1 MLVFKAWRKSPA
13 LTQETTPSQRRITRI
28 LSDAQQAAA
37 REFGQQLTQVADA
50 LSTGHVDRV
59 VAMLPTEP
67 WLAAQEALAEEL
79 LGELLDAGSR
89 VTLPSI
95 EKATIQYS
103 FDRGR
108 PESSQWARQTAG
120 SLIAQVTSEQRGV
133 VRDVV
138 AEAAL
143 GGLDWGDVAQRVQGS
158 IGLTAQ
164 QSGWVANHYD
174 QAYTTAIRNG
184 LSASQARTRARES
197 ASRYQ
202 TSVHRYRANT
212 IARTETMRAASEGR
226 VQAWNQGITEGFIT
240 AAWQKEWVAEA
251 SACQICLPLNGRRVG
266 VKQQF
271 PVGEPPAHP
280 NCRCDVIL
288 VPPKATPAGEGRDWA
303 STAFT
308 ALTTLD
314 DLATLGQIGAY
325 GIEQIQEWRQAYEI
339 ATGQGDRRS
348 FGEWFE
354 DVIEPDT
361 TAYAYEGEPGQTP
374 LDWLPDPDDILANGV
389 DLDEVAL
396 DYADLSFSRE
406 QWNSLSDYQFT
417 SFLPINRLLRA
428 GADLGKYLR
437 DVQLID
443 SLFDMVP
450 AFNVTNGQFFRTIDE
465 DVLALLRRGDT
476 FTEYG
481 YMSTSVSRRLA
492 LEFGEDA
499 GYYGKM
505 RIIDA
510 GGARKLWMDGVTGNT
525 GFGQGEVLFA
535 RGTKLIYLGKDR
547 DGWSVFTTVDDIPAP
562 SRVNVPPAAVTFMD
576 DYDFAVFRDDSN
588 LTDWKRFMYVPERF
602 KDSDA
607 WDALQWYAADGYAE
621 VNDYLLG
628 GSWDDDDDGVLDP
641 PEAAKI
647 LLELIRRSPGL
658 SRNIRVW
665 RGINNVDYLD
675 LDNLTPGSIFRHD
688 SFMSTSL
695 ALEQAAQFPWGGDD
709 GNFAILRI
717 NAPKGSKA
725 VYIESAGELEVLF
738 AAGVKLK
745 FIKVAKEYLPRFDEF
760 TPTEPVTV
768 IYVEVVP

>member
-28 LSDAQQAAA
+28 LSDAQQTAA
-37 REFGQQLTQVADA
+37 REFEQN
-50 LSTGHVDRV
+50 LSTVAELLSRGQVDRV
-59 VAMLPTEP
+59 LAMLPTEP
-67 WLAAQEALAEEL
+67 WLVAQEALAAEL

-95 EKATIQYS
+95 EKATLAYS
-103 FDRGR
+103 FDRER
-108 PESSQWARQTAG
+108 PESSQWARQAAG
-120 SLIAQVTSEQRGV
+120 GMISQITGEQRDV

-138 AEAAL
+138 STAAL
-143 GGLDWGDVAQRVQGS
+143 GELDWADVAQRVRGS
-158 IGLTAQ
+158 IGLTTQ
-164 QSGWVANHYD
+164 QAGWVANHYD
-174 QAYTTAIRNG
+174 RAYLTAIRSG
-184 LSASQARTRARES
+184 MGTAQARARARES

-226 VQAWNQGITEGFIT
+226 TQAWNQGLTQGFISPL
-240 AAWQKEWVAEA
+240 WEKEWVAEA
-251 SACQICLPLNGRRVG
+251 SACDICVGMNGKRVP
-266 VKQQF
+266 VKGSF
-271 PVGEPPAHP
+271 SVGEPPAHP

-288 VPPKATPAGEGRDWA
+288 VPPKVQPAGGGLG
-303 STAFT
+303 STAFS
-308 ALTTLD
+308 ALSTVD
-314 DLATLGQIGAY
+314 DLILLADMPFPSIDELRGWQ
-325 GIEQIQEWRQAYEI
+325 QAYRI
-339 ATGQGDRRS
+339 ATRQGDNRS
-348 FGEWFE
+348 FEEWFR
-354 DVIEPDT
+354 DFAEPKITVYADEG
-361 TAYAYEGEPGQTP
+361 TAGRQW
-374 LDWLPDPDDILANGV
+374 LDELPDPDDITAEGV

-396 DYADLSFSRE
+396 DYADLSFSRA

-428 GADLGKYLR
+428 GTDLGEYLK

-443 SLFDMVP
+443 SIFDMVP
-450 AFNVTNGQFFRTIDE
+450 AFNVTNGHFFRTIDE
-465 DVLALLRRGDT
+465 DILALLRRGDT

-492 LEFGEDA
+492 LEFGEDS
-499 GYYGKM
+499 GYDGKM

-535 RGTKLIYLGKDR
+535 RGTKLVYLGKDK
-547 DGWSVFTTVDDIPAP
+547 DGWHVFSTMDNVPAP
-562 SRVNVPPAAVTFMD
+562 AKVNVPPLPVTFMD
-576 DYDFAVFRDDSN
+576 DYDFAVFRDESN
-588 LTDWKRFMYVPERF
+588 LTDFKRFMYVPERF

-621 VNDYLLG
+621 INDYLLG

-695 ALEQAAQFPWGGDD
+695 ALEQAAQFPWGGAGDD
-709 GNFAILRI
+709 NFAILRI